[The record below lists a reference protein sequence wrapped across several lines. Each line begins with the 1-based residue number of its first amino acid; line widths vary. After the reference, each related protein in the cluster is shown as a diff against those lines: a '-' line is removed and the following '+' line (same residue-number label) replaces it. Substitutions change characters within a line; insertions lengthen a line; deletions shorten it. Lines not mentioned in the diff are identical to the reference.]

1 MPKRWGSTS
10 KNGRIALNPEL
21 IRAPSVCVDY
31 VIAHEMCHFKHPHHG
46 AAFYT
51 ELEKTLSK
59 LEERQTKAGAV
70 RTLELHTG
78 SGVFSTCARF

>member
-31 VIAHEMCHFKHPHHG
+31 VIAHEMCHFKNPHHDG
-46 AAFYT
+46 AFYA
-51 ELEKTLSK
+51 ELEKLFPNWK
-59 LEERQTKAGAV
+59 NVKQRLEPF
-70 RTLELHTG
+70 EL
-78 SGVFSTCARF
+78 

>member
-51 ELEKTLSK
+51 ELEKLFPNWK
-59 LEERQTKAGAV
+59 NVKQRLEPF
-70 RTLELHTG
+70 EL
-78 SGVFSTCARF
+78 